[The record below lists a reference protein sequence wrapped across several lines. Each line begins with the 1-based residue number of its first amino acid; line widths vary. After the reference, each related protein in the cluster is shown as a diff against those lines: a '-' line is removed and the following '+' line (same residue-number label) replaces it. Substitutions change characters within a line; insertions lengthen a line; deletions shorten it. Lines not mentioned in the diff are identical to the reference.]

1 MPPESCDPEIEKFSG
16 ILSDVWAL
24 GVTMFCMAFNR
35 LPFSGGNEYLIME
48 NIRTNPV
55 VIPAQQAE
63 AERPL
68 SEDFMRV
75 LLKIMEKDAAKRMNL
90 DKLISDPWLQN

>member
-1 MPPESCDPEIEKFSG
+1 MNDLTAKIIDFGVSQKYDPNVPNFITETAGTYQFMPPESCDPEIEKFSG

-55 VIPAQQAE
+55 VIPVYNTA
-63 AERPL
+63 
-68 SEDFMRV
+68 
-75 LLKIMEKDAAKRMNL
+75 
-90 DKLISDPWLQN
+90 